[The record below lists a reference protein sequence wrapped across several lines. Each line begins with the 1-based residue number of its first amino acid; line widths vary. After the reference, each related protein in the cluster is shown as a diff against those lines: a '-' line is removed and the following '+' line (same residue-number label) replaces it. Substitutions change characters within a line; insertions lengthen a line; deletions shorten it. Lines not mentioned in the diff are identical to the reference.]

1 MPLQAGCIHDED
13 TYLTSKPPSP
23 ACNYFQDTRYAD
35 KSSDGTAFTLVFSP
49 KYRNFLLGRSALL
62 PVQKDCSFHATAVI
76 FSA

>member
-1 MPLQAGCIHDED
+1 MPLQAGCIQDED

-49 KYRNFLLGRSALL
+49 K
-62 PVQKDCSFHATAVI
+62 
-76 FSA
+76 